1 MLFQCSEQAD
11 VAEPTCDLGAEMG
24 AAGIRAQGHPPWL
37 QTEFEASPGNRNPHP
52 LKKTTTNEEL
62 NGQGSTLS
70 LSDGDGRGRRR
81 G

>member
-1 MLFQCSEQAD
+1 M
-11 VAEPTCDLGAEMG
+11 AEPTCNLGAEVG
-24 AAGIRAQGHPPWL
+24 AAGIRAQGQPPWL
-37 QTEFEASPGNRNPHP
+37 YTEFKASPGNRNPHP
-52 LKKTTTNEEL
+52 LKETTNEEL